1 MGESSL
7 TFFDSFKTR
16 ATGDEL
22 MDLPDCDEG
31 QLIRTL
37 DQFHGINRLFSRVR
51 GLLNKTIL
59 ADMEPGTPAH
69 LIDLGAGACDIPVWL
84 LHTAQQRG
92 LDLRITAID
101 ADPRV
106 VRYAQERYGDVP
118 NLRILEHD
126 ALDLESLAPFDYVFA
141 NHFLHHLPDDA
152 VHQVLA
158 EAHRLAQRGFVF
170 SDLKRSPWSHL
181 AFSFIAHIYRDSFA
195 REDGLL
201 SIRKGFRREDF
212 EDAEGNLFRSAFPG
226 RIQLVNL
233 K

>member
-1 MGESSL
+1 
-7 TFFDSFKTR
+7 
-16 ATGDEL
+16 

-51 GLLNKTIL
+51 GLLKKTIL
-59 ADMEPGTPAH
+59 ADMEPGRGYH

-84 LHTAQQRG
+84 LQTAKRRG
-92 LDLRITAID
+92 LDLRVTAID

-106 VRYAQERYGDVP
+106 VRYARERYGSVAG
-118 NLRILEHD
+118 LCILEHD

-141 NHFLHHLPDDA
+141 NHFLHHLPDKA

-158 EAHRLAQRGFVF
+158 DATRLARRGFVF

-181 AFSFIAHIYRDSFA
+181 AFSVIARVYRDSFA

-201 SIRKGFRREDF
+201 SIRKGFRKGDF
-212 EDAEGNLFRSAFPG
+212 ADFPDLHVRAAIPG
-226 RIQLVNL
+226 RIQLIEL
-233 K
+233 P